1 MKLKVDQRKCDTN
14 GACVKHYPELF
25 RFQTGSKKAE
35 FIPESIPVQLV
46 PAIKK
51 IMEVCPR
58 NAISIEL

>member
-1 MKLKVDQRKCDTN
+1 MKLKVDQQKCDTT
-14 GACVKHYPELF
+14 GDCVKNYPELF

-35 FIPESIPVQLV
+35 FIPESVPVQLV

-58 NAISIEL
+58 SAITLEL